1 MICDFPR
8 DWVARCPECQ
18 GAGRV
23 TSRAGLRHVCPRCLG
38 EGRRLS
44 PPQRRI
50 SWEEHTPARTA
61 ARTGD
66 TVDV

>member
-23 TSRAGLRHVCPRCLG
+23 TPPTGHRHVCPRCLG
-38 EGRRLS
+38 EGKRQS

-50 SWEEHTPARTA
+50 RWEEHTPATLA
-61 ARTGD
+61 ARGAD
-66 TVDV
+66 SVDV